1 MCSAALMAIAD
12 HFDNMPIRSYAA
24 EVRRQGL
31 VDAGPVFGNLLG
43 AQDQITVAS
52 NQMEQV
58 DLNLPPGLDNL
69 RNTCYLNS
77 ILQYLYTVTPVRE
90 LVLNYDPTAAGLS
103 DDLANQND
111 EVYLG
116 RECRCLASQPS
127 LVPALTCLQSH
138 WSSSASSKRLELLRP
153 SL

>member
-1 MCSAALMAIAD
+1 MCSAALMAIAN

-24 EVRRQGL
+24 EVRRQAL
-31 VDAGPVFGNLLG
+31 ADAGPLFGSLPS

-58 DLNLPPGLDNL
+58 DLDLPPGLDNL

-77 ILQYLYTVTPVRE
+77 ILQYLYTVAPLRE
-90 LVLNYDPTAAGLS
+90 LVLNYDPAAVALS
-103 DDLANQND
+103 DDLANQNG

-116 RECRCLASQPS
+116 RECRCLA
-127 LVPALTCLQSH
+127 H
-138 WSSSASSKRLELLRP
+138 RP
-153 SL
+153 SLGLTLTALQSRSSSSVSSGRLALLQRSS